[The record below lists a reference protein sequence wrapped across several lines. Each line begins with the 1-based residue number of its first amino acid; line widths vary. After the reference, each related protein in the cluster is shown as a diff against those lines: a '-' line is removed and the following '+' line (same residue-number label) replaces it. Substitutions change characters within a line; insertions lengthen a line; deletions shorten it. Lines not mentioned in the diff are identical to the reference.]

1 MIHRRLLELAGAVPA
16 AVLGLAAFGLFV
28 SALHIAFAFVLA
40 LTVAALIRGDGE
52 PWTPLAAL
60 AAITTIRAVAIWG
73 REVLAARVG
82 ASVRVRLRRRLLRR
96 LADVPA
102 ADRDSAVLATTV
114 LDGVEGL
121 DPYYT
126 RYLPQLVVVMIVPAC
141 VVAVVWGQSP
151 PAGIALAVAAAVAVL
166 APRVWDARLLRI
178 GRTRWDRLA
187 RLSSGYVEALQHIP
201 LLRAFG
207 ATGRFARA
215 FAHDAEELRDATM
228 RQLRVSLVE
237 SALSALAMQLGTV
250 LAVVAAL
257 TGIVAGQGDPASA
270 VAVLLLARE
279 CFRPVQELGSA
290 WHAGYLGLSAVDG
303 LDHLLAL
310 RPAPEGGH
318 DRPARAGRVRF
329 DAVSFAHPGTG
340 AGVSDVTLQVS
351 PGETLAIV
359 GASGSGKSTLAR
371 LVEGDVV
378 PQHGHV
384 LIDGVDVRDY
394 TRTARSRSVVVVAQD
409 PVLFAWTV
417 SENLR
422 LYRPDASDAEV
433 EHAARAARIHDV
445 VLALPHGYG
454 TVLSENGEQL
464 SGGQRQR
471 LAIARALVSSAP
483 ILVLDEVT
491 SALDAQTE
499 RAVVDAIAA
508 DTVGRTLILIAHR
521 ESACA
526 HATRWIS
533 LTAGRITAQGSGA
546 PTSEAFLGGS
556 TR

>member
-40 LTVAALIRGDGE
+40 VTVAALIRGDGE
-52 PWTPLAAL
+52 PWPPLAAL
-60 AAITTIRAVAIWG
+60 AAITAIRAVALWG

-102 ADRDSAVLATTV
+102 AERDSAVLATTV

-126 RYLPQLVVVMIVPAC
+126 RYLPQLIVVMIVPAG
-141 VVAVVWGQSP
+141 VVAVVWAQSP
-151 PAGIALAVAAAVAVL
+151 PAGAVLALAAAVSVL
-166 APRVWDARLLRI
+166 APRVWDARLLRV

-187 RLSSGYVEALQHIP
+187 RLSSGYVEALQNIP
-201 LLRAFG
+201 LLRTFG
-207 ATGRFARA
+207 ATDRFARE
-215 FAHDAEELRDATM
+215 FARDAEDLRDATM

-237 SALSALAMQLGTV
+237 SALSALSMQLGTV
-250 LAVVAAL
+250 LAIAAVL
-257 TGIVAGQGDPASA
+257 AGIITGDAAPASA

-279 CFRPVQELGSA
+279 CFRPVQELGAA

-303 LDHLLAL
+303 LDRLLTL
-310 RPAPEGGH
+310 RPAAAGGH
-318 DRPARAGRVRF
+318 DSPAQAGWIEFRT
-329 DAVSFAHPGTG
+329 VSFSHPGTG
-340 AGVSDVTLQVS
+340 SGVSDVTLRVS
-351 PGETLAIV
+351 PGETVAIV

-378 PQHGHV
+378 PQHGRV
-384 LIDGVDVRDY
+384 LIDGVDVADY
-394 TRTARSRSVVVVAQD
+394 TRAARSRSVVVVPQD

-417 SENLR
+417 RENLR
-422 LYRPDASDAEV
+422 LYRPGASDADV
-433 EHAARAARIHDV
+433 EHATRTAQIHDV
-445 VLALPHGYG
+445 VRALPHGYD
-454 TVLSENGEQL
+454 TVLSENGDQL

-471 LAIARALVSSAP
+471 LAIARALVAAAP

-491 SALDAQTE
+491 SALDADTE

-508 DTVGRTLILIAHR
+508 GTTGRTLILIAHR
-521 ESACA
+521 ESACT
-526 HATRWIS
+526 HATRWVS
-533 LTAGRITAQGSGA
+533 LAAGRVIAEGTGA
-546 PTSEAFLGGS
+546 PAADAFAGGS
-556 TR
+556 SR